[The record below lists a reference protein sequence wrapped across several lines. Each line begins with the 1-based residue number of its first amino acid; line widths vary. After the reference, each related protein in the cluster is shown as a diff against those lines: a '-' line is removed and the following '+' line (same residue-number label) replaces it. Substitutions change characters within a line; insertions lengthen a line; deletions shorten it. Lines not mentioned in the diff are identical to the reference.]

1 MVAGIDRCVSECC
14 RSCRATANR
23 LAAVDGASAAD
34 GRAAADGDGGLDAT
48 GYRCITATQPTD
60 AADRLYAA
68 AGHDATCSGTLRH
81 GGAWTY

>member
-23 LAAVDGASAAD
+23 LAAVDGAS
-34 GRAAADGDGGLDAT
+34 AADGDGGLDAT

-81 GGAWTY
+81 GRAWPY